1 MKIHVIIDGAYQ
13 WNYWHDK
20 STRCWWCAKYNSIG
34 NQVGYAQHAYT
45 KPEIIAIINAE
56 RAGL

>member
-20 STRCWWCAKYNSIG
+20 STRCWWCANVEVTGVPALSARPVDCR
-34 NQVGYAQHAYT
+34 VGRQT
-45 KPEIIAIINAE
+45 VK
-56 RAGL
+56 RSDDD

>member
-20 STRCWWCAKYNSIG
+20 STRCWWCAKYNVEFSG
-34 NQVGYAQHAYT
+34 QAA
-45 KPEIIAIINAE
+45 ASSLRSSAE
-56 RAGL
+56 TQG

>member
-20 STRCWWCAKYNSIG
+20 STRCWWCAKYNAKSEG
-34 NQVGYAQHAYT
+34 
-45 KPEIIAIINAE
+45 AE
-56 RAGL
+56 PLLAKLPLD